1 MLCSPL
7 PKSSVASKTHGICYK
22 QGFSSY
28 LQNSLKLL
36 ISAFQCSEPNMSNSK
51 GFATTLNSMY
61 GHAVNLKMELPLQNI
76 CSTVEVSERSVEK
89 LLAEVSQL
97 KEEIKKKKQQ
107 KNSGKLY
114 PALIFVRLPSLISV
128 ASAENTQA

>member
-1 MLCSPL
+1 MPVPRAWSVLCSPL
-7 PKSSVASKTHGICYK
+7 PKSSVASKTFGICYK

-36 ISAFQCSEPNMSNSK
+36 ISAFQCSVSNMSNSSFK
-51 GFATTLNSMY
+51 GFTEILNSMY
-61 GHAVNLKMELPLQNI
+61 GHAVNLKMQFSLQNI

-114 PALIFVRLPSLISV
+114 PALIFLRLPS
-128 ASAENTQA
+128 